1 MRVVLDTNVVL
12 SGVFFG
18 GVPGEILAAWSRGQF
33 DVVVS
38 ATILAEYD
46 RAGTALSQDRPR
58 MQAVWRPVMDWIGR
72 HADLVD
78 ADVTVEP
85 VSADRDDDVFLACAL
100 AGGAAVIVSGDR
112 HLLAV
117 SGWRGISVLSPRRF
131 LDEVLGA

>member
-12 SGVFFG
+12 SGV
-18 GVPGEILAAWSRGQF
+18 A
-33 DVVVS
+33 
-38 ATILAEYD
+38 
-46 RAGTALSQDRPR
+46 
-58 MQAVWRPVMDWIGR
+58 
-72 HADLVD
+72 
-78 ADVTVEP
+78 P

>member
-1 MRVVLDTNVVL
+1 MRVVLDTSVVL

-18 GVPGEILAAWSRGQF
+18 GVPGEILAAWSRGRF

-38 ATILAEYD
+38 ATILDEYD
-46 RAGTALSQDRPR
+46 RAGTALSQGKPR
-58 MQAVWRPVMDWIGR
+58 MQAVWRPLMDWITR
-72 HADLVD
+72 HTDLVV

-100 AGGAAVIVSGDR
+100 AGGAGIIVLGDR

-131 LDEVLGA
+131 LDEILKA